1 MEIIIIIAVIVG
13 VGVIYFLSRKP
24 ESAPGSAS
32 APYKVEEMV
41 APVVEAPAT
50 VAPAKKASARK
61 TPAKKAPAAK
71 KTAVKKT
78 ATIKPT
84 TRTPKAK

>member
-24 ESAPGSAS
+24 EAAPGSAS

-41 APVVEAPAT
+41 APVVEAPA
-50 VAPAKKASARK
+50 KAA
-61 TPAKKAPAAK
+61 PAKKAPAKKAPAKKAPAK
-71 KTAVKKT
+71 KTAAK
-78 ATIKPT
+78 KPT
-84 TRTPKAK
+84 VK

>member
-1 MEIIIIIAVIVG
+1 MEIIIIIAVVIG

-24 ESAPGSAS
+24 EAAPGSAS

-50 VAPAKKASARK
+50 TAPAKKS
-61 TPAKKAPAAK
+61 PAKKTPAAK

-84 TRTPKAK
+84 TRKPKAK

>member
-24 ESAPGSAS
+24 EAAPGSAS

-41 APVVEAPAT
+41 APVVEVQETPAQ
-50 VAPAKKASARK
+50 VKKPR
-61 TPAKKAPAAK
+61 AKKAPAAK

-78 ATIKPT
+78 AIIKPT
-84 TRTPKAK
+84 TRKPKAK

>member
-24 ESAPGSAS
+24 ETTPGSAS
-32 APYKVEEMV
+32 APYKVEEMIE
-41 APVVEAPAT
+41 PVVEAPVT
-50 VAPAKKASARK
+50 VAPANKA
-61 TPAKKAPAAK
+61 PAKKAPAAK

-78 ATIKPT
+78 ATIKPVA
-84 TRTPKAK
+84 RKPRAK

>member
-24 ESAPGSAS
+24 EAAPGSAS
-32 APYKVEEMV
+32 APYKVEEMI

-50 VAPAKKASARK
+50 VATAKKA
-61 TPAKKAPAAK
+61 PAKKAPAAK

-78 ATIKPT
+78 ATIKPVA
-84 TRTPKAK
+84 RKPRAK

>member
-24 ESAPGSAS
+24 EAAPGSAS

-50 VAPAKKASARK
+50 VAPAKKA
-61 TPAKKAPAAK
+61 PAKKAPAAK

-84 TRTPKAK
+84 TRKPRAK

>member
-24 ESAPGSAS
+24 EAAPGSAA

-41 APVVEAPAT
+41 APVVEAPA
-50 VAPAKKASARK
+50 KA
-61 TPAKKAPAAK
+61 TPAKKAPAKKTAAKKAPAK
-71 KTAVKKT
+71 KTAVKK
-78 ATIKPT
+78 PT
-84 TRTPKAK
+84 TK

>member
-24 ESAPGSAS
+24 EAAPGSAS

-41 APVVEAPAT
+41 APVVEAPAKAAPAKR
-50 VAPAKKASARK
+50 APAKKPA
-61 TPAKKAPAAK
+61 AKKAPARKTAAK
-71 KTAVKKT
+71 KP
-78 ATIKPT
+78 ATK
-84 TRTPKAK
+84 